1 MLVEKNGE
9 MNGIDRIM
17 RACQPP
23 ELDSGRVTR
32 AIGVRS
38 SLSPNCNSRMKRRHF
53 RQIPSVKSLQARLR
67 HANHT
72 VTRAEHG
79 RNRVS
84 RISGGI
90 PVGTE
95 GRAVPCTR
103 AYTAGQA
110 RRASIVDRFRLGAH
124 RSHDCTILGLCAR
137 RCASARG
144 RSGVAI
150 RQATHGSADGHGPSR
165 HPCAV
170 QTSPHWHL
178 RDRPERQELLGL
190 RRRGRG
196 RAHLLLVLRSAQR
209 SSDRALWIRTAPWV
223 NNAYAWNN
231 ASNMIFIDQPATTGL
246 SYTKLVPGYVNPSTD
261 SLVVLPDET
270 CPEYAQDFGTCGTYS
285 APNVTLTANST
296 ESAAKNFYRTLQG
309 FMGAFPQYSRE
320 DFHFATESYGGRYG
334 PVFNEYIEQQ
344 NAHAAHKIKLK
355 SVMIGNGW
363 YDPALQYAAYYNF
376 TVSPGNTYDYRP
388 FNSSVEEMMAAIG
401 AFQNFS
407 ESSSTV
413 SNAFS
418 NTGDDG
424 RESGT
429 IEDVRSL
436 LDQGVQV
443 VMYAGD
449 ADYNCNWLGGE
460 AVAERVQHK
469 GFDQAGYADLKTSDG
484 VAHGQVKQSGQFSFV
499 RIYESGHEVPF
510 YQPLASLEMF
520 ERILNGTDLA
530 TGTRKVSKG
539 SSYKTNGPAKSTFR
553 EGNATVQFE
562 VLPAD
567 ATYNHTT
574 NAPNKS
580 SSNTTTSML
589 GELRQAVRTG
599 EMFRARYSS
608 QRLFKLRNQGSSRL
622 EGEVMAGSFWRV
634 QRPPRGK
641 PKTKKFRN
649 SDFAFASGAAGNA
662 TNLPESLPLLT
673 TNPTP
678 PSSSHL
684 ASLLRRWLSSPRH
697 VQFRGDRA
705 DTGASSG
712 QSENTSCSRK
722 PRAQSK
728 HRYQHLNC
736 MTHTL
741 FQICYCFRLLRT
753 KAGLTWDSQI
763 YAGIVRTTRS
773 EVVKEEQVVGSQR
786 AACVWFRS
794 TLFRRSHW
802 LRWHRFWCAWLAR
815 RFAEEFGKRI
825 CGCRRLMMRATI
837 ARRLHARRSRADARR
852 RCDRHPL
859 ALSCRW
865 RLQRRSGA
873 FAR

>member
-1 MLVEKNGE
+1 MIARSLVFALVTALHLADGAVSQFVKPPTDLQTATGHLDIPVRYKQVPT
-9 MNGIDRIM
+9 GI
-17 RACQPP
+17 C
-23 ELDSGRVTR
+23 ETDS
-32 AIGVRS
+32 
-38 SLSPNCNSRMKRRHF
+38 N
-53 RQIPSVKSLQARLR
+53 VKSFSGYVDVEEDEHIFFWFFEARNGSPKDAPL
-67 HANHT
+67 T
-72 VTRAEHG
+72 VWI
-79 RNRVS
+79 N
-84 RISGGI
+84 GGPGSSSMI
-90 PVGTE
+90 
-95 GRAVPCTR
+95 
-103 AYTAGQA
+103 
-110 RRASIVDRFRLGAH
+110 
-124 RSHDCTILGLCAR
+124 GLF
-137 RCASARG
+137 
-144 RSGVAI
+144 
-150 RQATHGSADGHGPSR
+150 
-165 HPCAV
+165 
-170 QTSPHWHL
+170 
-178 RDRPERQELLGL
+178 QELGPCSVDSN
-190 RRRGRG
+190 GT
-196 RAHLLLVLRSAQR
+196 V
-209 SSDRALWIRTAPWV
+209 V

-246 SYTKLVPGYVNPSTD
+246 SYTKLIPGYVNPSTD

-320 DFHFATESYGGRYG
+320 DFHFATESYGGHYG

-388 FNSSVEEMMAAIG
+388 FNSSVEEMMYNNMFGSGNCLDQIRDCYATGTNQVCSTADTFCANNVESILDNYANRDEYDIRELSPDPFPYSFYVDYLNKPEVQAAIG

-460 AVAERVQHK
+460 AVADRVQHK

-539 SSYKTNGPAKSTFR
+539 SSYTTNGPAKSTYR

-608 QRLFKLRNQGSSRL
+608 QRLFKL
-622 EGEVMAGSFWRV
+622 
-634 QRPPRGK
+634 
-641 PKTKKFRN
+641 
-649 SDFAFASGAAGNA
+649 
-662 TNLPESLPLLT
+662 
-673 TNPTP
+673 
-678 PSSSHL
+678 
-684 ASLLRRWLSSPRH
+684 
-697 VQFRGDRA
+697 
-705 DTGASSG
+705 
-712 QSENTSCSRK
+712 
-722 PRAQSK
+722 
-728 HRYQHLNC
+728 
-736 MTHTL
+736 
-741 FQICYCFRLLRT
+741 
-753 KAGLTWDSQI
+753 
-763 YAGIVRTTRS
+763 
-773 EVVKEEQVVGSQR
+773 
-786 AACVWFRS
+786 
-794 TLFRRSHW
+794 
-802 LRWHRFWCAWLAR
+802 
-815 RFAEEFGKRI
+815 
-825 CGCRRLMMRATI
+825 
-837 ARRLHARRSRADARR
+837 
-852 RCDRHPL
+852 
-859 ALSCRW
+859 
-865 RLQRRSGA
+865 
-873 FAR
+873 